1 MTTASIDTADRPPT
15 IDHETR
21 ATEDDHEALRLWLRL
36 LACTNIIE
44 ADLRTRLRQGFECTL
59 PRFDLMAQLDRHPKG
74 LKMRELSK
82 RLMVTG
88 GNVTGLTDK
97 LVEEGLVERRENPK
111 DRRVYTVLLTP
122 AGKRQFRRMAQQ
134 HEKWVVEL
142 FSGLDPDAKHQL
154 FELLGKLKAHIVD
167 TRDGIA
173 DAERP

>member
-1 MTTASIDTADRPPT
+1 MSATSVELPDRPPR

-21 ATEDDHEALRLWLRL
+21 ATEDDHEALRLWLRVL
-36 LACTNIIE
+36 TCTNVIE
-44 ADLRTRLRQGFECTL
+44 ADLRTRLRHGFECTL

-97 LVEEGLVERRENPK
+97 LVEEGLVERCEDPT
-111 DRRVYTVLLTP
+111 DRRVYTVLLTA

-134 HEKWVVEL
+134 HELWVIDL
-142 FSGLDPDAKHQL
+142 FSGLDNREKSQL
-154 FELLGKLKAHIVD
+154 FELLGKLKSHILDKSPVA
-167 TRDGIA
+167 G
-173 DAERP
+173 